1 MLSTLQNLARSFC
14 QPLDHGKILKSWSVT
29 GKKCLSCSASPR
41 PSHAMSFLGH
51 IQAGLSIV
59 QRRVRSFSLPARDG
73 GGASGIYCLWT
84 RSHSLLRRPGER
96 WCPSAPG
103 PPPRSPSC
111 SRAVP
116 GLDPPDGPPGL
127 AACLRWRR
135 WAVGTRLSRRTR
147 MLVARGTQTRGL
159 QAPGKQEETR
169 CGCSAPSIILPWQ
182 L

>member
-1 MLSTLQNLARSFC
+1 MQAHVHPLQCPSR
-14 QPLDHGKILKSWSVT
+14 VT
-29 GKKCLSCSASPR
+29 SRQGSASCRGGSVASPC
-41 PSHAMSFLGH
+41 L
-51 IQAGLSIV
+51 LET
-59 QRRVRSFSLPARDG
+59 

-84 RSHSLLRRPGER
+84 RSHSLLLRPGER

-116 GLDPPDGPPGL
+116 GPDPPHGPPGL

-147 MLVARGTQTRGL
+147 TLVARGTQTRGL
-159 QAPGKQEETR
+159 QAPGKQEETW